1 MGLVHS
7 YRKDE
12 RKQNA
17 VVYGA
22 ASDGLIFRFL
32 RIDNDGN
39 WSQSR
44 LWEWG
49 MGDKGK
55 IYSVFRSLIRI
66 AALSCPT
73 TSSIKNPRKRER
85 VLASFGSPQRS
96 RKFDFALG
104 SLELKDMDDETE
116 MVRI

>member
-1 MGLVHS
+1 MVS
-7 YRKDE
+7 YSVSSASTTTAIGVK
-12 RKQNA
+12 A
-17 VVYGA
+17 VYGN
-22 ASDGLIFRFL
+22 GP
-32 RIDNDGN
+32 
-39 WSQSR
+39 W
-44 LWEWG
+44 
-49 MGDKGK
+49 GDKGK

-73 TSSIKNPRKRER
+73 TSPIKNPRKRER

-104 SLELKDMDDETE
+104 SLELKEMDDEIE